1 MIASKNL
8 AADTTCG
15 LSSALMNPKSPNPID
30 LTVGSRIRT
39 RRLLVGMSQ
48 EKLAEVLEVT
58 FQQVQKY
65 EKGTNRVSA
74 SRLHRIAGALGVDV
88 QYFFSGHPD
97 GGRPSEAGAFID
109 TFLADRDGVELAKA
123 FITVS
128 DPTMRRAIVE
138 LVRAAGVRPATAA

>member
-1 MIASKNL
+1 MDS
-8 AADTTCG
+8 
-15 LSSALMNPKSPNPID
+15 LSFATMNPKSPNPID

-48 EKLAEVLEVT
+48 EKLAELLAVT

-88 QYFFSGHPD
+88 QYFFSGHNGDVPQ
-97 GGRPSEAGAFID
+97 SEAGAFID

-123 FITVS
+123 FVAVA
-128 DPTMRRAIVE
+128 DPAMRRAIVE
-138 LVRAAGVRPATAA
+138 LVRAAGVRATAS